1 MKEGR
6 KGRRQALRKE
16 GRGEG
21 GDGGRE
27 DNRYDETEKGDHDSD
42 RGSWRESCSGLWWSC
57 TEDGLNCLGG
67 PGGDSDNNQQTQW
80 SDTAASCNIK
90 GRVRRATSAISASQA
105 RIPSHWMALVQV
117 HRGPL

>member
-1 MKEGR
+1 MEEG
-6 KGRRQALRKE
+6 KIIDMTRQKRE
-16 GRGEG
+16 IMTRIGGRGERAAVVCG
-21 GDGGRE
+21 GAA
-27 DNRYDETEKGDHDSD
+27 S
-42 RGSWRESCSGLWWSC
+42 